1 MFVPNDFG
9 IDFMSI
15 SYLARIFL
23 VIQGLVDNFTFGEV
37 SLLSQLRYLII
48 ENIKFS
54 VGIHIRII
62 TWDVEMLVQPIKK

>member
-1 MFVPNDFG
+1 MFIPNDFG
-9 IDFMSI
+9 IEFMSM

-23 VIQGLVDNFTFGEV
+23 VIQGLLDNFTFGEV

-54 VGIHIRII
+54 VGIHIHII
-62 TWDVEMLVQPIKK
+62 T